1 MFAKLLKYDMRALKK
16 TGVPILISLL
26 AFTVLASV
34 IGYFL
39 MGYLDSSFNST
50 TTTELQGIL
59 TTFASLFFFL
69 GLMLSV
75 VLFSGAATVMLV
87 LVCVHFYKNTVS
99 DEGYLTFTLPVKTS
113 EIIFS
118 KLLSGFTWTSVI
130 SIASVIGMV
139 IVFFGSMLGNG
150 AVSDAFAELGDVLP
164 MVPDAVK
171 ELMKEE
177 LNGAILGVIFLIIQ
191 GVLSLIVMSVFNLL
205 LTYTAIFFGG
215 VITKKNKGIA
225 AVGCVIGANTL
236 LSLFSSIFSM
246 VLMPLMFAVD
256 SFGDMITSY
265 NINLFVTNLV
275 YGGVAVGC
283 YFLLKHMM
291 DKKLNLN

>member
-1 MFAKLLKYDMRALKK
+1 
-16 TGVPILISLL
+16 
-26 AFTVLASV
+26 
-34 IGYFL
+34 
-39 MGYLDSSFNST
+39 
-50 TTTELQGIL
+50 
-59 TTFASLFFFL
+59 
-69 GLMLSV
+69 MLSI
-75 VLFSGAATVMLV
+75 VLFSVASTVMLV

-130 SIASVIGMV
+130 TIASVIGMV
-139 IVFFGSMLGNG
+139 VVFFGSMLGNG
-150 AVSDAFAELGDVLP
+150 AVSDAFGGLGDVLP

-171 ELMKEE
+171 ELLMEE
-177 LNGAILGVIFLIIQ
+177 LNGAILGVILLIAQ
-191 GVLSLIVMSVFNLL
+191 GIFSLIVMTVFNLL
-205 LTYTAIFFGG
+205 LMYTAIFFGG

-225 AVGCVIGANTL
+225 AVGCVIGANSL

-246 VLMPLMFAVD
+246 VLMPLMFTIN
-256 SFGDMITSY
+256 SFGDMVTSY
-265 NINLFVTNLV
+265 NITLFVTNIV